1 MPIPVYVSVLN
12 SLPAAVYLLDRL
24 APAGSQVISPLGA
37 PVDVVVVFV
46 VVVGAVYLLDRLAP
60 AGSQVISHSRIS
72 C

>member
-37 PVDVVVVFV
+37 LVDFV
-46 VVVGAVYLLDRLAP
+46 VVVYVYVVVVVVLPAP
-60 AGSQVISHSRIS
+60 FRIS

>member
-37 PVDVVVVFV
+37 LVDVVVVV
-46 VVVGAVYLLDRLAP
+46 VVVAVYLLDRLVPGAL
-60 AGSQVISHSRIS
+60 R
-72 C
+72 